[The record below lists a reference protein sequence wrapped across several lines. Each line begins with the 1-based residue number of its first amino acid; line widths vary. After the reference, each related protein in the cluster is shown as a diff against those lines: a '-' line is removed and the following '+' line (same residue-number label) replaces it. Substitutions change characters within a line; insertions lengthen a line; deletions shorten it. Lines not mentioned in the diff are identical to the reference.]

1 MFERFT
7 KDARGSVVQ
16 AQDEAR
22 RLGAD
27 RIDSAHLL
35 LGAVSDPTSVA
46 ARALASLGLGH
57 DALVDTVRGLP
68 HRAIDADALAGVG
81 IDLESVRA
89 QVEAT
94 FGPGALDEPAET
106 RGRKH
111 LPFEKDAKKALQ
123 VALREAIRF
132 SMNRIDTGHLLLGIA
147 RLDGAPGQLALATAG
162 RGGRD
167 ELERAVVAA
176 WADAPV
182 A

>member
-7 KDARGSVVQ
+7 KDARGSVTH

-35 LGAVSDPTSVA
+35 LGAVADPGSVA
-46 ARALASLGLGH
+46 ARALATLGVDH
-57 DALVDTVRGLP
+57 DGLVAAVRGLP
-68 HRAIDADALAGVG
+68 HRSLDADALAGVG

-111 LPFEKDAKKALQ
+111 LPFENDAKKALQ

-132 SMNRIDTGHLLLGIA
+132 STNRIDTGHVLLGIA
-147 RLDGAPGQLALATAG
+147 RLDGAPGQRALASVGHG
-162 RGGRD
+162 RRD

-176 WADAPV
+176 WADSPA